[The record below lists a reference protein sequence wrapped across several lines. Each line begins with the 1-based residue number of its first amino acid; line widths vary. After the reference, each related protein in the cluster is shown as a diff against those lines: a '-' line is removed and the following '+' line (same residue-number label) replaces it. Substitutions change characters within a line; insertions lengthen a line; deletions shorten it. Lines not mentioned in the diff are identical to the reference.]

1 MLPAVSATHPGNLAA
16 AATEAALAVA
26 VVIPA
31 LDEEAA
37 LRRHLPAVVGA
48 ADEVV
53 VADGGSR
60 DGTLAA
66 ARAAGAGVV
75 SGRCGRGL
83 QMNQGAAA
91 TRSPILLFLHADTTL
106 PAGAIALVRAAIA
119 GGAVGGGFFARF
131 DLERP
136 LYRLGGWLV
145 NRRTLITRVPLGDQ
159 AQFTTRAVF
168 ERLGGFRPWPILED
182 LDFGRRL
189 KRQGRVAVLRAP
201 VTTAARRFVAGG
213 VARTIAVNWL
223 IWGMFF
229 AGVAPERLARL
240 YREIR

>member
-1 MLPAVSATHPGNLAA
+1 MPAGDLRDPVAA
-16 AATEAALAVA
+16 AADAALAVA

-31 LDEEAA
+31 LDEETS
-37 LRRHLPAVVGA
+37 LSRHLPAVVAA

-60 DGTLAA
+60 DGTLAVA
-66 ARAAGAGVV
+66 LAAGAAVV
-75 SGRCGRGL
+75 SGPAGRGVQL
-83 QMNQGAAA
+83 NQGAAA

-106 PAGAIALVRAAIA
+106 PTGAIEMVRAAIA
-119 GGAVGGGFFARF
+119 AGAVGGGFFARF

-136 LYRLGGWLV
+136 IQRVGGWLI
-145 NRRTLITRVPLGDQ
+145 NRRTLITGVPLGDQ
-159 AQFTTRAVF
+159 AQFTSRAVF

-189 KRQGRVAVLRAP
+189 KRHGRVAVLRAP

-223 IWGMFF
+223 IWGLFF

-240 YREIR
+240 YRNIR

>member
-1 MLPAVSATHPGNLAA
+1 MPARDLRDPAA
-16 AATEAALAVA
+16 AAAPTAAAALAVA

-37 LRRHLPAVVGA
+37 LRRHLPAVVAA
-48 ADEVV
+48 ADEVM

-60 DGTLAA
+60 DATLAV
-66 ARAAGAGVV
+66 ARAAGAAVV
-75 SGRCGRGL
+75 SGPAGRGL
-83 QMNQGAAA
+83 QLNQGAAA

-106 PAGAIALVRAAIA
+106 PAGAIEMVRAAIA

-136 LYRLGGWLV
+136 LYRLGGRLV

-159 AQFTTRAVF
+159 AQFTSRAVF

-189 KRQGRVAVLRAP
+189 KRQGEIAVLRAP
-201 VTTAARRFVAGG
+201 VITAARRFVAGG
-213 VARTIAVNWL
+213 AARTVAVNWL
-223 IWGMFF
+223 IWGLFF

-240 YREIR
+240 YRNLR